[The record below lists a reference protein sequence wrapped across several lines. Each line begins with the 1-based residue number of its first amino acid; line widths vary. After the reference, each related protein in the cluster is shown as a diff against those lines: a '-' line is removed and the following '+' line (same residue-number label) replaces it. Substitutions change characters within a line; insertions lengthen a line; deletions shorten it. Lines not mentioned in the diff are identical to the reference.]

1 MSSSLQK
8 ILNNINGGSAP
19 VELQGLAGSS
29 KALVVSMLSKIS
41 GLSPGETAPVVV
53 VCESFDIAEVLLHDI
68 YYYFGREGVYFF
80 PFWDVLPYDN
90 FSPHK
95 GLTAQRFQ
103 TLDALLNQQA
113 RILITTP
120 NALMQCFLPRKDF
133 LKNTITLTNEVVGS
147 PNEIGKLLLN
157 SGYIEVDVVEEL
169 GEFSTHGG
177 ILDVFPLNLEKPVR
191 IEFSEISKAYFLK
204 PFDIQTQHT
213 DQTELSSLKIL
224 PASEILFNQEN
235 IDFARKSL
243 PEYRKECAPE
253 VLLRLRQSLQKKEG
267 FPGIESLSPL
277 FYPELETLF
286 DYLPDELILIIDEE
300 KNVKK
305 RADSF
310 YQEVYMEYEISSQQ
324 NKLTLSAESLFLT
337 HRELQTKLTKH
348 VSLVLNS
355 IKINKPKEH
364 TVHQLKFV
372 DNKSLR
378 KQFESANAT
387 SAVGYMVQLLQKWQ
401 SSGTPVL
408 LSAKNQTHADGF
420 QQLLDDL
427 GVEST
432 AAGDKLSTN
441 RCPWLDWLEKNDT
454 ENASG
459 FIPILIGKVSSGFRK
474 IDSNGKALFV
484 LLTEEEV
491 FGEKTRNRRL
501 QRAQVHQT
509 AGNLDDLR
517 EGDHVVHLDYGIG
530 RYQGLQQISTGGN
543 QNEFMQLVFAR
554 DEKVYVPVENIHLV
568 QKYVNADGTTP
579 KLSKL
584 GEKAWK
590 KTRSK
595 VAKTVENIAEELADI
610 YAERK
615 ARKGFAFAADD
626 L

>member
-41 GLSPGETAPVVV
+41 GQSPGETAPVVV

-133 LKNTITLTNEVVGS
+133 LKNTITLTNEFIGS
-147 PNEIGKLLLN
+147 PDEIGKQLLN

-169 GEFSTHGG
+169 GEFSTHGE

-191 IEFSEISKAYFLK
+191 IEFSENSKAHFLK

-224 PASEILFNQEN
+224 PAGEILFNQEN

-286 DYLPDELILIIDEE
+286 DYFPDELILIIDEE
-300 KNVKK
+300 KNVNK

-310 YQEVYMEYEISSQQ
+310 YQEVFMEYEISTQQ
-324 NKLTLSAESLFLT
+324 NKLTLSPESLFLT

-355 IKINKPKEH
+355 MKINNTKAR
-364 TVHQLKFV
+364 TVHQLQFV

-378 KQFESANAT
+378 NQFESAKAT
-387 SAVGYMVQLLQKWQ
+387 SAAGYMVQLLHKWQ

-408 LSAKNQTHADGF
+408 LSAKNQT
-420 QQLLDDL
+420 
-427 GVEST
+427 E
-432 AAGDKLSTN
+432 
-441 RCPWLDWLEKNDT
+441 
-454 ENASG
+454 
-459 FIPILIGKVSSGFRK
+459 
-474 IDSNGKALFV
+474 
-484 LLTEEEV
+484 
-491 FGEKTRNRRL
+491 
-501 QRAQVHQT
+501 
-509 AGNLDDLR
+509 
-517 EGDHVVHLDYGIG
+517 
-530 RYQGLQQISTGGN
+530 
-543 QNEFMQLVFAR
+543 
-554 DEKVYVPVENIHLV
+554 
-568 QKYVNADGTTP
+568 
-579 KLSKL
+579 
-584 GEKAWK
+584 
-590 KTRSK
+590 
-595 VAKTVENIAEELADI
+595 
-610 YAERK
+610 
-615 ARKGFAFAADD
+615 
-626 L
+626 